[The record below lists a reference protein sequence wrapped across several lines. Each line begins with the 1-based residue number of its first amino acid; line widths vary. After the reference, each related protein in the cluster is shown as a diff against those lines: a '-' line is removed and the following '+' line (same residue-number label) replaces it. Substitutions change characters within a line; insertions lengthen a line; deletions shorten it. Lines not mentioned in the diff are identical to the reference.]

1 MTGTSPTEHGQPSGP
16 DGADAGADSGGQ
28 GGAGSSVSDRER
40 RFPWQ
45 LGLSVVAWV
54 VLGALLIVSALG
66 TSSTTGGAD
75 QASVDKI
82 QGSLGDSAVATDTS
96 SHPTLLLL
104 LGLAVLLMALLL
116 LIGQGWARYALAVLG
131 VLAVIL
137 FAVGGR
143 WEAVV
148 AFAALVVGV
157 VPLLAPSTH
166 RYLSS

>member
-16 DGADAGADSGGQ
+16 SGPDGADSGAQ
-28 GGAGSSVSDRER
+28 AAGGGSVGARDR

-75 QASVDKI
+75 QASIDKI

-96 SHPTLLLL
+96 GHPTLLLL

-116 LIGQGWARYALAVLG
+116 LIGQGWARYVLGVFG

-148 AFAALVVGV
+148 AFAALVIGT

>member
-16 DGADAGADSGGQ
+16 DGADSGGQ
-28 GGAGSSVSDRER
+28 GLPSGSVSDRER

-45 LGLSVVAWV
+45 LGLSIVAWV
-54 VLGALLIVSALG
+54 VLGALLVVSALG
-66 TSSTTGGAD
+66 SNSTTSGAD
-75 QASVDKI
+75 QASISKI
-82 QGSLGDSAVATDTS
+82 QGSLGDSSVATDS
-96 SHPTLLLL
+96 SGHPTILLL

-116 LIGQGWARYALAVLG
+116 LIGQGWARYVLAVLG
-131 VLAVIL
+131 VVAVIL

-143 WEAVV
+143 WETVV
-148 AFAALVVGV
+148 AFAALVIGT

>member
-1 MTGTSPTEHGQPSGP
+1 MTGTSPTEHGPPSGP
-16 DGADAGADSGGQ
+16 DGADSGGQ
-28 GGAGSSVSDRER
+28 GVAGSSVSDRER